1 MRRPARSDVT
11 LPLVAAVIAWFLVR
25 PGAGG
30 PWVDLAF
37 VAVLLTALLLLVRAA
52 WRAHRESRE
61 QAARAREVA
70 GRDPGAV
77 AAAAVREER
86 ARMAAEIDATVRGSL
101 QAMRREAQRVLAGAD
116 PVVGTRAVQAEAR
129 RAMTELRRQ
138 LGLLRD
144 TPADRPE
151 TGARE
156 TGPSPD
162 AGALHVSLR
171 DVAWTLAAAA
181 LASGEALAG
190 SETARSPTAVVL
202 SLAFYLGLLAVRTAP
217 LVAAAW
223 MTGVLLLA
231 LVLDVRVVEGLV
243 FATAYAAVLWRLVT
257 RPAVPVA
264 TLAPP
269 VLAGAVVGSR
279 WLQAPDNVAVN
290 LVVVVAVVA
299 TAALVRRSRRTAERA
314 RREAARGEEGLRAA
328 ALAAVAA
335 ERQAVARELH
345 DVASHAV
352 SLLAVQ
358 AGAAEVLW
366 SEGRPD
372 AVEATRQLVATA
384 DRALAELDTL
394 RPGVAPPATT
404 WSDVE
409 AVVGRMRA
417 AGLRV
422 TLTRTGEVPAGLLP
436 TVYRVVQESLTNA
449 LRHAPDAPA
458 RVEVAGTADRVEV
471 TVRNDGSGPA
481 PDRRGFGLVG
491 LRERVAHTGGAVQ
504 AGPDPAGGFT
514 VRATL
519 PATRRVVGA

>member
-1 MRRPARSDVT
+1 MRRPARSDAT
-11 LPLVAAVIAWFLVR
+11 LPLVAAVIAWLVVR
-25 PGAGG
+25 PGTDG

-52 WRAHRESRE
+52 WRGHRESRA
-61 QAARAREVA
+61 QAGLARELA
-70 GRDPGAV
+70 RRDPAAV

-86 ARMAAEIDATVRGSL
+86 ARMAAEIDATVRASL
-101 QAMRREAQRVLAGAD
+101 HVMRREAQRVLDGAD
-116 PVVGTRAVQAEAR
+116 PVAGTRAVQAEAR

-144 TPADRPE
+144 TTTGPVAGAPE
-151 TGARE
+151 VLVSQDTGALR
-156 TGPSPD
+156 
-162 AGALHVSLR
+162 VSRR
-171 DVAWTLAAAA
+171 DVWWTVGAVGLAAA
-181 LASGEALAG
+181 EALAG
-190 SETARSPTAVVL
+190 AETTRSPWVVVL
-202 SLAFYLGLLAVRTAP
+202 GLAYYLGLLAVRTAP

-223 MTGVLLLA
+223 MAGVLLIALA
-231 LVLDVRVVEGLV
+231 LDVPVVEGLV
-243 FATAYAAVLWRLVT
+243 FAAAYAAVLWRLVT
-257 RPAVPVA
+257 RQAVPVA
-264 TLAPP
+264 TLATLS
-269 VLAGAVVGSR
+269 LAGAVLGSR
-279 WLQAPDNVAVN
+279 WFQAPDNVAVN
-290 LVVVVAVVA
+290 LVVVVAVVG

-314 RREAARGEEGLRAA
+314 RREAAAREAELRTA
-328 ALAAVAA
+328 ALAAVTE

-366 SEGRPD
+366 ADGRPD

-394 RPGVAPPATT
+394 RPGVPRASVT
-404 WSDVE
+404 WADVE
-409 AVVGRMRA
+409 AVVTRMRA

-422 TLTRTGEVPAGLLP
+422 TLASWGEVPPGLLP

-449 LRHAPDAPA
+449 LRHAPGAPA
-458 RVEVAGTADRVEV
+458 RVEVTATPDRVEV
-471 TVRNDGSGPA
+471 EVRSDGAA
-481 PDRRGFGLVG
+481 PPTGHRGFGLVG
-491 LRERVAHTGGAVQ
+491 LRERVAHVGGIVR

-519 PATRRVVGA
+519 PTTRRVVDA